1 MYADRSDRR
10 FHINPTSM
18 AVAIAINGGVLAAL
32 FLAAPEWVPGN
43 VEPPTINTRN
53 IPLPPEPIPI
63 PPEPQPRAEPTPL
76 LQPAPA
82 PLPRPHMPRPLVDVP
97 TPGPA
102 FDFGLPPAPLPPVGT
117 GGTGTGARPVETP
130 APVMVGVS
138 PDPRFADRFQPAY
151 PPSEQREGRD
161 GQVVVRVLV
170 GADGRVKA
178 VERISATSDAFFT
191 ATRRQ
196 ALSQWR
202 FRPATRDGAAIES
215 WYRMSVTFVLN

>member
-1 MYADRSDRR
+1 MYADRSNRR
-10 FHINPTSM
+10 FHVNPTSLV
-18 AVAIAINGGVLAAL
+18 VAIAINGGVMAAL
-32 FLAAPEWVPGN
+32 FLAAPEWVPGY
-43 VEPPTINTRN
+43 VEPPALTTRN

-63 PPEPQPRAEPTPL
+63 EPEPLPPTDTTPL
-76 LQPAPA
+76 LQSAPA
-82 PLPRPHMPRPLVDVP
+82 PLPRPDVP
-97 TPGPA
+97 IRFADVPPTGRVI
-102 FDFGLPPAPLPPVGT
+102 DFGPMLPPKSPIGP
-117 GGTGTGARPVETP
+117 GGTGTGSLVVETP
-130 APVMVGVS
+130 APIMVGVS

-151 PPSEQREGRD
+151 PSSELREGRD

-178 VERISATSDAFFT
+178 IERVSATSDAFFS

-202 FRPATRDGAAIES
+202 FRPATRDGAATES

>member
-18 AVAIAINGGVLAAL
+18 AVAVAINGGMLAAL
-32 FLAAPEWVPGN
+32 FLAAPEWVPGH
-43 VEPPTINTRN
+43 VEPPALNTRN

-63 PPEPQPRAEPTPL
+63 PPEPQPTASTTPV

-82 PLPRPHMPRPLVDVP
+82 PLPRPD
-97 TPGPA
+97 
-102 FDFGLPPAPLPPVGT
+102 APLPLVNVPTTGPVFDIRPLPTPLAPIGP
-117 GGTGTGARPVETP
+117 GGPGTGTRPVETP

-138 PDPRFADRFQPAY
+138 IDPRFADRFQPAY
-151 PPSEQREGRD
+151 PPFEQREGRD

-170 GADGRVKA
+170 GTDGRVKA
-178 VERISATSDAFFT
+178 IERVSATSDAFFA
-191 ATRRQ
+191 ATRRH

-202 FRPATRDGAAIES
+202 FSPATRDGTAIES

>member
-18 AVAIAINGGVLAAL
+18 AVALAINGGVLAAL
-32 FLAAPEWVPGN
+32 FLAAPEWVPGQ
-43 VEPPTINTRN
+43 VERPALTTRN
-53 IPLPPEPIPI
+53 IPLPPEPVPI
-63 PPEPQPRAEPTPL
+63 PPEPQPTTDSTPL

-82 PLPRPHMPRPLVDVP
+82 PLPRPDMPTPLADVP
-97 TPGPA
+97 STGPV
-102 FDFGLPPAPLPPVGT
+102 FDIGPLPTPLPPVRP
-117 GGTGTGARPVETP
+117 GGTGTGTRPVETP

-138 PDPRFADRFQPAY
+138 VDPRFADRFQPAY

-170 GADGRVKA
+170 GTDGRVKA
-178 VERISATSDAFFT
+178 IERVSATSDAFFA

-202 FRPATRDGAAIES
+202 FRPATRDGVGIES

>member
-10 FHINPTSM
+10 FHINPTSL
-18 AVAIAINGGVLAAL
+18 AVAVAINGGVLAAL
-32 FLAAPEWVPGN
+32 FLAAPEWVPGY
-43 VEPPTINTRN
+43 VEPPALDTRN

-63 PPEPQPRAEPTPL
+63 EPEPVPKPDATPL
-76 LQPAPA
+76 LQPTPA
-82 PLPRPHMPRPLVDVP
+82 PLPRPDAPTPLADVP
-97 TPGPA
+97 TTGPMIDIGA
-102 FDFGLPPAPLPPVGT
+102 IPPPLPPVGP
-117 GGTGTGARPVETP
+117 GGTGTGTRAVETP
-130 APVMVGVS
+130 TPVMVGVS

-161 GQVVVRVLV
+161 GRVVVRVLV

-178 VERISATSDAFFT
+178 IERVSATSDAFFA

-202 FRPATRDGAAIES
+202 FRPATRDGTAIES

>member
-1 MYADRSDRR
+1 MYVDRSDRR

-32 FLAAPEWVPGN
+32 FLAAPEWVPGH

-82 PLPRPHMPRPLVDVP
+82 PLPRPDMLRPLVDVP
-97 TPGPA
+97 APGPV
-102 FDFGLPPAPLPPVGT
+102 FDFGLPPAPLPPVGN

>member
-1 MYADRSDRR
+1 MYADRSNRR
-10 FHINPTSM
+10 FHVNPTSLG
-18 AVAIAINGGVLAAL
+18 VAIAINGGVLAAL
-32 FLAAPEWVPGN
+32 FLATPEWRPGY
-43 VEPPTINTRN
+43 VEPPALTTRN

-63 PPEPQPRAEPTPL
+63 EPEPLLTTDTNPL
-76 LQPAPA
+76 LKPAPA
-82 PLPRPHMPRPLVDVP
+82 PLPRPDATTPLVDVLS
-97 TPGPA
+97 TGPII
-102 FDFGLPPAPLPPVGT
+102 DFGPMPPPQPPIGPGGAGT
-117 GGTGTGARPVETP
+117 GSRVVETP
-130 APVMVGVS
+130 APVVVGVS

-178 VERISATSDAFFT
+178 IERVSATSDAFFA

-202 FRPATRDGAAIES
+202 FRAATRNGSAIES

>member
-18 AVAIAINGGVLAAL
+18 TVAIAINGGVLAAL
-32 FLAAPEWVPGN
+32 FLAAPEWVPGH
-43 VEPPTINTRN
+43 VEPPALNTRN
-53 IPLPPEPIPI
+53 IPLPPEPVPI
-63 PPEPQPRAEPTPL
+63 PPEPEPTASATPL

-82 PLPRPHMPRPLVDVP
+82 PLPRPD
-97 TPGPA
+97 
-102 FDFGLPPAPLPPVGT
+102 APLPVVDLPTVGPVFDIRPLPTPLPPIGP
-117 GGTGTGARPVETP
+117 GGTGTGTRPVETP
-130 APVMVGVS
+130 APVMIGVS
-138 PDPRFADRFQPAY
+138 VDPRFADRFQPAY

-170 GADGRVKA
+170 GTDGRVKA
-178 VERISATSDAFFT
+178 IERVSATSDAFFV
-191 ATRRQ
+191 ATRRH

-202 FRPATRDGAAIES
+202 FNPATRDGTAIES

>member
-1 MYADRSDRR
+1 MYADRSNRR
-10 FHINPTSM
+10 FHINPTSLSI
-18 AVAIAINGGVLAAL
+18 AVAINGGVLAAL
-32 FLAAPEWVPGN
+32 FLAAPEWVPGY
-43 VEPPTINTRN
+43 VEPPALTTRN

-63 PPEPQPRAEPTPL
+63 PPEPLPTTDTTPL

-82 PLPRPHMPRPLVDVP
+82 PLPRPDAPRPMVDVP
-97 TPGPA
+97 NTGPVI
-102 FDFGLPPAPLPPVGT
+102 DFGPLRPPLPPIGP
-117 GGTGTGARPVETP
+117 GGTGTGTRPVETP

-161 GQVVVRVLV
+161 GQVVLRVLV

-178 VERISATSDAFFT
+178 VERVSATSDAFFT